1 MSSKKII
8 PVIQLDFLITGSRAF
23 IIATTVVIRHW
34 ITNSTFRK
42 PEKKESICLL
52 DYWQIADSSWGH
64 QIGLSRLIDKCINQ
78 KIWQLHTALYS
89 GEFYWYLHPCRFYWY
104 LHPSRFSLSLYLI
117 FDRSFFLFRL
127 VILLHF
133 INFAKMVLFWLILLL

>member
-42 PEKKESICLL
+42 PEKKESICVL

-78 KIWQLHTALYS
+78 KIWQLHGGLDTAVID
-89 GEFYWYLHPCRFYWY
+89 
-104 LHPSRFSLSLYLI
+104 SRQIKIGQMADFPPFLAS
-117 FDRSFFLFRL
+117 SFFFLYRDPQM
-127 VILLHF
+127 HF
-133 INFAKMVLFWLILLL
+133 CAFTKKTL

>member
-89 GEFYWYLHPCRFYWY
+89 GEFYWYLHPC
-104 LHPSRFSLSLYLI
+104 LFSLSLDLI

-127 VILLHF
+127 AILLHF
-133 INFAKMVLFWLILLL
+133 NFEKMVLFWLILLL